1 MKKFL
6 VTMMA
11 LALTIAAQA
20 QQYDG
25 INTYT
30 YDYGLCGPSAVVPLC
45 SDSHSNCK
53 VIKEVIK
60 KDRSA

>member
-1 MKKFL
+1 MSKFL
-6 VTMMA
+6 VTMIV

-30 YDYGLCGPSAVVPLC
+30 YDYGLSGRTTMLRATFKL
-45 SDSHSNCK
+45 
-53 VIKEVIK
+53 
-60 KDRSA
+60 

>member
-1 MKKFL
+1 MSKFL

-11 LALTIAAQA
+11 LALTIGVQA

-30 YDYGLCGPSAVVPLC
+30 YHYGLSGRTMMLRAMFKL
-45 SDSHSNCK
+45 
-53 VIKEVIK
+53 
-60 KDRSA
+60 

>member
-1 MKKFL
+1 MKKIL

-11 LALTIAAQA
+11 FTLTIVAQA

-30 YDYGLCGPSAVVPLC
+30 YDYGLSGRTTMLC
-45 SDSHSNCK
+45 ATFK
-53 VIKEVIK
+53 L
-60 KDRSA
+60 

>member
-1 MKKFL
+1 MSKFL

-30 YDYGLCGPSAVVPLC
+30 HDYGLCGRTTMLRATFKL
-45 SDSHSNCK
+45 
-53 VIKEVIK
+53 
-60 KDRSA
+60 

>member
-1 MKKFL
+1 MKKIL

-11 LALTIAAQA
+11 FSLTIGAQA

-30 YDYGLCGPSAVVPLC
+30 YDYALCGRTAMFRLTF
-45 SDSHSNCK
+45 K
-53 VIKEVIK
+53 L
-60 KDRSA
+60 